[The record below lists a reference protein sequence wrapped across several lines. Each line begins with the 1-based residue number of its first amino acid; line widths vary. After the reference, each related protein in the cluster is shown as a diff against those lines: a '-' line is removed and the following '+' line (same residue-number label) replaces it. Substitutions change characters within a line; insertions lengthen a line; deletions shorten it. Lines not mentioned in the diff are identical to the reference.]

1 MCVRNGAGPK
11 PRVGGLRRS
20 SPPPAAASCGSI
32 GSSNRAPNVTRAT
45 VRDEAFEL
53 GGARPFA
60 TRGPTMRE
68 GVGLKSGALLVRE
81 WNNRLERVMVLD
93 DGYAW
98 NGGVYRS
105 LSQLAK
111 AITGTSWNGHR
122 FFGLK
127 AVRNGASSRRRSAAP
142 RPNPL
147 LDTGMPTLAAFA
159 PASVDRSLPLATK
172 EANPRQGRRL
182 EAEGDLDGRSGS
194 ARLPCREPRPHLH
207 VVEDEAEF
215 VRAFFHRYLEVGS
228 VVRLKTALDAEN
240 VRSPVRMS
248 GSGRK
253 SGGARISRATSTG
266 SCRTRSMS
274 GGWRA
279 AFRAGSA
286 SCV

>member
-1 MCVRNGAGPK
+1 
-11 PRVGGLRRS
+11 
-20 SPPPAAASCGSI
+20 
-32 GSSNRAPNVTRAT
+32 
-45 VRDEAFEL
+45 
-53 GGARPFA
+53 
-60 TRGPTMRE
+60 
-68 GVGLKSGALLVRE
+68 
-81 WNNRLERVMVLD
+81 MVLD

-253 SGGARISRATSTG
+253 SSGARISRGHLYWILSNPIYVGRLEGRLPRGFCIMRLTDRRCSGPSNGAPPD
-266 SCRTRSMS
+266 CRRRFRLEPNSADLSRSFPPRRES
-274 GGWRA
+274 SLVLGR
-279 AFRAGSA
+279 RSA
-286 SCV
+286 QLALVRMLFNSHILTHILLHQAYLLGIG

>member
-1 MCVRNGAGPK
+1 M
-11 PRVGGLRRS
+11 
-20 SPPPAAASCGSI
+20 
-32 GSSNRAPNVTRAT
+32 
-45 VRDEAFEL
+45 RDEAFEL

-172 EANPRQGRRL
+172 EAKCGL
-182 EAEGDLDGRSGS
+182 ALGLGLDGSDAFWPFEGGTLELSGVFGGRPSLASSSATRAVSAATCATNVWISASFCSCESNERSGP
-194 ARLPCREPRPHLH
+194 ADMDPWIQIRRP
-207 VVEDEAEF
+207 
-215 VRAFFHRYLEVGS
+215 
-228 VVRLKTALDAEN
+228 
-240 VRSPVRMS
+240 
-248 GSGRK
+248 
-253 SGGARISRATSTG
+253 RATSFQPLVNSPHLSRKISRG
-266 SCRTRSMS
+266 
-274 GGWRA
+274 
-279 AFRAGSA
+279 
-286 SCV
+286 